1 MNSKKK
7 KLTIK
12 MTINQNDHQLKPL
25 VKKDIC

>member
-7 KLTIK
+7 KTVK
-12 MTINQNDHQLKPL
+12 KTINQNDHRLKPL